1 MLHLILK
8 LSTLQMVSGQHQ
20 HSTNLAQL
28 TSNVLHLCIQIRLY
42 ESCLT
47 KFVVETP
54 CVRWHSLYLAKRI
67 YLRCTKKLPASG
79 FNNVISVRAV
89 SSHRDVVPVDTKLA
103 VVLVQRLEG
112 GDVGRSLHHLVHP
125 LYCSH
130 HPVPG
135 KRSHQD
141 CRTNL
146 SSWVKTGGP
155 LCFVISSSVC
165 TPTTSQPPIAFAWI
179 VYVFKTSLS
188 ISGTPNATRT
198 SWDVGTP
205 VIWWLLHLFLCCVSW
220 VSCFQRMYLSERVSM
235 AKVEHVISVFSSIL
249 AQLMYVPVWES

>member
-28 TSNVLHLCIQIRLY
+28 TLNVLHLCIQLRLY

-67 YLRCTKKLPASG
+67 YLQCTKKLPASG

-89 SSHRDVVPVDTKLA
+89 GSHCDVVPVDTKLA

-198 SWDVGTP
+198 SWDVGTLRHMIIVAFVSLLRELSELLSTDVP
-205 VIWWLLHLFLCCVSW
+205 VW
-220 VSCFQRMYLSERVSM
+220 VSLHGQSGACHICLCVNFGPTD
-235 AKVEHVISVFSSIL
+235 I
-249 AQLMYVPVWES
+249 PVWES